1 VLLVALFSVF
11 WLAGFDIIYA
21 TLDEDFDRQAG
32 VKSLP
37 AHMGSAKALK
47 VAALFH
53 FLAFV
58 SLVVLYGVWLGGPLT
73 VMMLAIIAVL
83 LFLEQYF
90 SSYVDFS
97 FFHVNVWI
105 GVAVLIFIMT
115 GVKGV

>member
-1 VLLVALFSVF
+1 
-11 WLAGFDIIYA
+11 
-21 TLDEDFDRQAG
+21 
-32 VKSLP
+32 
-37 AHMGSAKALK
+37 MGSAKALK